1 LAAHSLVQVAEQTPL
16 LQVWPAAHATA
27 VLHFKHPPDIVQVC
41 TPLPLHC
48 LALAVVQVGVQA
60 ATQVPSLHFL
70 PIDAQSVSLAQ
81 TDSLA
86 QALLAHTFLMVSL
99 CVQLPLQR

>member
-1 LAAHSLVQVAEQTPL
+1 LGTQAVWQAPA
-16 LQVWPAAHATA
+16 LQVLPIPQATA

-70 PIDAQSVSLAQ
+70 PLTAQSVSLAQ
-81 TDSLA
+81 VETLV
-86 QALLAHTFLMVSL
+86 QALLAHPFLIVSL
-99 CVQLPLQR
+99 CAQLPLQR